1 MSNEHEGHRER
12 LKGRYLSEGLER
24 FEPHN
29 VLELLLFY
37 SVPRRDTNVLAHRLL
52 EHFGSLVGVLSAAP
66 EQLAQVEGVTLHSAV
81 HLHLIA
87 DVARRYFSEAIAPPP
102 NDAEREDLMR
112 YYGKKLV
119 AACSGLTEEALFLLC
134 LDNSLREI
142 STDRVN
148 TGNPNAVQ
156 LPNRRIAELAMRHH
170 APNIILA
177 HNHPRGLAI
186 PSREDIAATLALRD
200 ALGAISI
207 DLVDHFVIAGSD
219 YVSMAQSGYFSAA
232 ARRAFGLR
240 SAQDGASEE

>member
-1 MSNEHEGHRER
+1 
-12 LKGRYLSEGLER
+12 
-24 FEPHN
+24 
-29 VLELLLFY
+29 
-37 SVPRRDTNVLAHRLL
+37 
-52 EHFGSLVGVLSAAP
+52 
-66 EQLAQVEGVTLHSAV
+66 
-81 HLHLIA
+81 
-87 DVARRYFSEAIAPPP
+87 
-102 NDAEREDLMR
+102 
-112 YYGKKLV
+112 
-119 AACSGLTEEALFLLC
+119 
-134 LDNSLREI
+134 
-142 STDRVN
+142 
-148 TGNPNAVQ
+148 
-156 LPNRRIAELAMRHH
+156 MRHH